1 MKITELIHQKRLY
14 MDGATGTVLQAIDG
28 LSYEKTEDLCLS
40 APKIIEDLHYSYL
53 EAGADIIC
61 ANTFGVS
68 EPKDV
73 DRRAIISAAFECANA
88 ARGKYFEKYGACDK
102 FIAYDMGPTG
112 KIVGRRGNLSFDGA
126 YEIYAECA
134 KIAKE
139 CGFDLI
145 FIETMNDLRETKAA
159 LLAVKENCDLPVFVS
174 NAYDA
179 SGKMLFGTPP
189 AAAIAMLESMGADAV
204 GFNCSCGPDLLLDVL
219 SQYQKY
225 SSLPIIAKPNAGLP
239 KVENGRTY
247 FDINAKDFA
256 KYMQKMAEGGATI
269 LGGCCGTSPDYI
281 KETVN
286 STKNMDFCSV
296 SKKNITVVSGETS
309 AVIFGDRPVLIG
321 ERINPTGKKR
331 IKEALKN
338 KDYSLILSEGVSQ
351 QDAGAHILDVNAGL
365 PDINEGEALLEL
377 TLSLQEVCSIPLQI
391 DSANPAAMEAALR
404 YYVGKPLINS
414 VNASDASMSAVF
426 PIAKRYGGAIIA
438 LTMDENGIP
447 NTAKGR
453 FELAKRIADRAKEY
467 GIEVKDLIFDPLTM
481 TVSSDQNSAN
491 VTLDALALIK
501 ENLGANTSLGVS
513 NVSFGLPERDMI
525 NANFFTLAMS
535 RGLSA
540 AIMNPFSAKMMEAYT
555 CYLALTGRDAGMA
568 NYIDFAMK
576 NPVSTPKIGVK
587 AENMTKNDKNI
598 DTVGDAVLKG
608 LTTSAVELAKTAKVD
623 PLVLINTELIPA
635 LNKAGEEF
643 SSGRMFLPQLLM
655 CADAASAVFAVLKE
669 KMPAKT
675 GENTKKIVMAT
686 VKGDIHDIGK
696 NIVCTLLES
705 FGFEVIDLGRDVDE
719 ETIAEKCK
727 NEGAKL
733 LGLSALMTTTVPSM
747 QSAVQLVKEQCPDT
761 KIMVGGAVLTKDLAD
776 TMGAH
781 FYAAAAIDA
790 VNVAKEVFG
799 E

>member
-1 MKITELIHQKRLY
+1 MKITEAIKTKRLY
-14 MDGATGTVLQAIDG
+14 MDGATGTVLQSIQG

-40 APKIIEDLHYSYL
+40 APKIIEDLHFSYL
-53 EAGADIIC
+53 EAGSDIIC

-68 EPKDV
+68 EPKDM
-73 DRRAIISAAFECANA
+73 DRRAIISAAYECAKS
-88 ARGKYFEKYGACDK
+88 ARERYFEKYGGCDK
-102 FIAYDMGPTG
+102 YVAYDMGPTG
-112 KIVGRRGNLSFDGA
+112 KIIGRRGNLSFDTA

-189 AAAIAMLESMGADAV
+189 SAAIAMIESMGAHAI
-204 GFNCSCGPDLLLDVL
+204 GFNCSCGPDLLFDVL
-219 SQYQKY
+219 KEYEKY

-247 FDINAKDFA
+247 FDINEQEFA
-256 KYMQKMAEGGATI
+256 KYMQKMAESGACI
-269 LGGCCGTSPDYI
+269 LGGCCGTSPEYI
-281 KETVN
+281 RETVKVTQN
-286 STKNMDFCSV
+286 LPFKGV
-296 SKKNITVVSGETS
+296 SSKNITTVSGETS
-309 AVIFGDRPVLIG
+309 AVTFGDVPVLIG

-338 KDYSLILSEGVSQ
+338 KDYSLILSEGVRQ
-351 QDAGAHILDVNAGL
+351 QDAGVHMLDVNAGL
-365 PDINEGEALLEL
+365 PDIDEGEALLEL

-391 DSANPAAMEAALR
+391 DSANPAAMEKALR

-414 VNASDASMSAVF
+414 VNASEASMSAVF
-426 PIAKRYGGAIIA
+426 PMAKRYGGAIIA

-447 NTAKGR
+447 ATAKER

-481 TVSSDQNSAN
+481 TVSSDQNSAK
-491 VTLDALALIK
+491 VTLEALRLIK

-525 NANFFTLAMS
+525 NASFFTLAMS
-535 RGLSA
+535 NGLSA

-555 CYLALTGRDAGMA
+555 CYLALTGKDTGMA

-576 NPVSTPKIGVK
+576 NPISTTQNGVK
-587 AENMTKNDKNI
+587 SEIVPKNDEKT
-598 DTVGDAVLKG
+598 DGLGAAVLKG
-608 LTTSAVELAKTAKVD
+608 LTNSATELAKASVID
-623 PLVLINTELIPA
+623 PMEIINRELIPA
-635 LNKAGEEF
+635 LNTAGEQF
-643 SSGRMFLPQLLM
+643 SSGKMFLPQLLM

-669 KMPAKT
+669 KMPVKT
-675 GENTKKIVMAT
+675 GNDAKKIVMAT

-705 FGFEVIDLGRDVDE
+705 FGYEVIDLGRDVDE
-719 ETIAEKCK
+719 ELIAEKCK
-727 NEGAKL
+727 KEDVKL

-747 QSAVQLVKEQCPDT
+747 ESTVRLVKERCPST
-761 KIMVGGAVLTKDLAD
+761 RIMVGGAVLTEELAQNI
-776 TMGAH
+776 GAD

-790 VNVAKEVFG
+790 VNIAKKVF
-799 E
+799 